1 MGIVIDLIIVAILAV
16 SIFLGYKRGLITLA
30 VKLCATIIAL
40 VVTLVL
46 YKPVSNLVINTTS
59 IDETIENVIF
69 EKANNVMEEQSG
81 GEQANTII
89 NEAKEG
95 LLPDVARQLSINI
108 VTGGVIIVLFIAI
121 RIILRFITALAN
133 AVAKLPILKQFN
145 EGGGALYGALRGI
158 LIIYVALMII
168 NVFGQINPQNSL
180 HKNIEESYIGKSMYN
195 NNILNVF
202 FK

>member
-1 MGIVIDLIIVAILAV
+1 MGIVVDLIIVAILAL

-59 IDETIENVIF
+59 IDETIENAIF

-89 NEAKEG
+89 NEAKDG
-95 LLPDVARQLSINI
+95 ILPDVARQLSINI

-145 EGGGALYGALRGI
+145 EAGGALYGALRGI

>member
-133 AVAKLPILKQFN
+133 VVAKLPILKQFN